1 MDLLHIILII
11 LRIIIYFYDTYVLF
25 ISIIMFCVLAGA
37 ADPTY
42 LKKGFADKLVMAAG
56 LTGLFIG
63 TTNILYGLYSMS
75 LGINK
80 AK

>member
-1 MDLLHIILII
+1 ML
-11 LRIIIYFYDTYVLF
+11 T
-25 ISIIMFCVLAGA
+25 GA

-42 LKKGFADKLVMAAG
+42 LKKGSVDKVILAVGVA
-56 LTGLFIG
+56 GLFIG
-63 TTNILYGLYSMS
+63 TSNIFYGLYSMS